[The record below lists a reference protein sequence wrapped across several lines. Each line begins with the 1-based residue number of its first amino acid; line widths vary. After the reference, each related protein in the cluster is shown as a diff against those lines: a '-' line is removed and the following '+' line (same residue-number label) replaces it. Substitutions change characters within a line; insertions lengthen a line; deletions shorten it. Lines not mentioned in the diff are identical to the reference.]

1 MSDIVKRLR
10 ERAESYRMGGPSSEH
25 TAAMLDEAAAAI
37 EAQRAEIARLRG
49 ENAALQKMA
58 RTSERWY
65 WPEED
70 TSSDTCRDCPA
81 EVFEDGSPGEVHA
94 YACGGVSR
102 IGYFGWLPPADD
114 SDSDDNFEVDEPT
127 LEAAEAK
134 LNAEIERRAAL
145 KVSP

>member
-10 ERAESYRMGGPSSEH
+10 AW
-25 TAAMLDEAAAAI
+25 AMDARLGKKLLGADQDLDEAAAAI